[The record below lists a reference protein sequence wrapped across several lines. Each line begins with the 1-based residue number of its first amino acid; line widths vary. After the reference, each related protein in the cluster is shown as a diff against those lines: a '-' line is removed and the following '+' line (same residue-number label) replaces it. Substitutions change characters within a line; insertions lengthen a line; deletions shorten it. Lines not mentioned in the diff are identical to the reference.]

1 MTDITNAARPLSGIK
16 DAGVSA
22 TALLKQAVSGSAAP
36 GSTQPTSD
44 AKPAG
49 ALRRRLLG
57 AVDARAAI
65 FGGAALSL
73 GLVMGAGTVALL
85 MSRGDMAASTLSQ
98 LRSDLDTG
106 RAETTRISAEI
117 GRLSGTIVKSNERM
131 AEDAKATRSE
141 LTQRVTRMEQALAT
155 KLVAF
160 AEKQDVADREQAARL
175 SSLGT
180 LIEKRTAPQ
189 AIVPPAPAPQAAKPV
204 IPDPVQTGSIADTK
218 AAAESKPKPVANSNW
233 AVREV
238 YDGIAVLEDRK
249 RRLVEVARGD
259 MIPGVGR
266 AEAIERRGRA
276 WVVVTKD
283 GLITAQDW

>member
-1 MTDITNAARPLSGIK
+1 MTDIIAAARPQSGTK
-16 DAGVSA
+16 DAAVSA
-22 TALLKQAVSGSAAP
+22 TALLKQAVSGSAARESAKP
-36 GSTQPTSD
+36 PSD

-49 ALRRRLLG
+49 TLRRKLFG
-57 AVDARAAI
+57 TVDAHAAI

-73 GLVMGAGTVALL
+73 GLVMGAGSAALL
-85 MSRGDMAASTLSQ
+85 MSGGDMAASTLSQ
-98 LRSDLDTG
+98 LRSDLDAG
-106 RAETTRISAEI
+106 RAETARISAEI
-117 GRLSGTIVKSNERM
+117 GRLSGTIVKANERM
-131 AEDAKATRSE
+131 AEDAKATRTE
-141 LTQRVTRMEQALAT
+141 LTQRETRMEQALAT

-175 SSLGT
+175 SALGT

-189 AIVPPAPAPQAAKPV
+189 AIVPPAPAPQAAKPA
-204 IPDPVQTGSIADTK
+204 IPDPVQTGSIAETK
-218 AAAESKPKPVANSNW
+218 AIADAKPKPMAISNW

-249 RRLVEVARGD
+249 QRLVEVARGD
-259 MIPGVGR
+259 LIPGVGR

>member
-1 MTDITNAARPLSGIK
+1 MTDITTAARPLSGIK

-36 GSTQPTSD
+36 GSTKSTSD

-180 LIEKRTAPQ
+180 LIEMRTAPQ
-189 AIVPPAPAPQAAKPV
+189 TIVPPAPQAAKPV

-218 AAAESKPKPVANSNW
+218 AAVESKPKPVANSNW